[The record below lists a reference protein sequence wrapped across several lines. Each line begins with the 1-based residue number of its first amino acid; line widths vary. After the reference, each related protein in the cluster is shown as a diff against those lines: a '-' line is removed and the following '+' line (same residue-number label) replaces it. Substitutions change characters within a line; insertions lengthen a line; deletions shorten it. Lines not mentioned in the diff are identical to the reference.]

1 MKLLSAALLFATSL
15 IPVHSAIWEF
25 DLGGL
30 AGAGLQGGNVVDN
43 RADSFAWGIEVGH
56 NEIPGILYD
65 DVNNVLEFHVGWGA
79 HEVVSTAYDTGEI
92 RGQLLAVVP
101 EPRHYAL
108 ITGALLL
115 GVALSKRIKSARTSS

>member
-1 MKLLSAALLFATSL
+1 
-15 IPVHSAIWEF
+15 
-25 DLGGL
+25 L
-30 AGAGLQGGNVVDN
+30 AGQYISSALHGPAAIDQNSSQTLYSFDSSNGYVAPSIDPTGRTGFVHARVQLVDLPGYTVAQQE
-43 RADSFAWGIEVGH
+43 ADLLGSKFYFSI
-56 NEIPGILYD
+56 
-65 DVNNVLEFHVGWGA
+65 
-79 HEVVSTAYDTGEI
+79 VSTAYDTGEI